1 MTDCKA
7 GTLNFPSHDCL
18 CTCLQITI
26 YHQDVASSHVLF
38 NFWAFGSSPAKNPG
52 KAHSPPVS
60 PALQPRLSYSSAFSG
75 QLTLYKSLECNL
87 PHLASPGTYTGRN
100 ESRMETLW
108 GQDTACCG
116 ADLQSQLWSPAPRPL
131 QWRPEP
137 RAPPELTE
145 TLCSHCQK
153 PCLIITNKLPD
164 LTSGQKCPPQYLPY
178 STLFNHLMP
187 TFQQE
192 FSLS

>member
-18 CTCLQITI
+18 CTCLQITV

-38 NFWAFGSSPAKNPG
+38 NFWAFGSSPTKNPG
-52 KAHSPPVS
+52 KAYSPSIPCSAAPAQLFISSLRVAHPVQRAWNTIS
-60 PALQPRLSYSSAFSG
+60 PTLPLQAH
-75 QLTLYKSLECNL
+75 TL
-87 PHLASPGTYTGRN
+87 GRN

-108 GQDTACCG
+108 GQDKTC
-116 ADLQSQLWSPAPRPL
+116 ADLQSKLWSPTPRPL
-131 QWRPEP
+131 QWSPEP
-137 RAPPELTE
+137 RSPPELTE

-153 PCLIITNKLPD
+153 PSLIITNKLPD
-164 LTSGQKCPPQYLPY
+164 PALGQKCPPQYLPY
-178 STLFNHLMP
+178 STLSNHLMP